1 MLAPTLE
8 RLKETLARVVF
19 DSERPIVV
27 ALKGGWGEG
36 KTYFWKNNVAASYAP
51 ERIGYVSV
59 FGADTL
65 QTIREKVLL
74 AALLPRLRPDTK
86 GSKLVEIVRQTATA
100 LVKGLR
106 IPDTLI
112 TQLLESTTLKPGW
125 ILCLDDIER
134 LSDSIGVD
142 ALLGY
147 INELRDERKLKVVL
161 IYNDEAAIKNDA
173 FQKYHEK
180 VVDRELPFSPDVSA
194 ILRLVFEA
202 TSSINGDPEVLAEL
216 TRRCDVLDLRNI
228 RLIVKARNYYQEYE
242 PFLHGHR

>member
-1 MLAPTLE
+1 MPAPTLE
-8 RLKETLARVVF
+8 KLKETLARVVF

-65 QTIREKVLL
+65 QTIREKVVL
-74 AALLPRLRPDTK
+74 AALLPRLRPATE
-86 GSKLVEIVRQTATA
+86 SILIRLVEIGRQTATA

-112 TQLLESTTLKPGW
+112 TKLLESTTLKPGW

-147 INELRDERKLKVVL
+147 INELRDERQLKVVL

-173 FQKYHEK
+173 FQKY
-180 VVDRELPFSPDVSA
+180 EL
-194 ILRLVFEA
+194 
-202 TSSINGDPEVLAEL
+202 
-216 TRRCDVLDLRNI
+216 
-228 RLIVKARNYYQEYE
+228 
-242 PFLHGHR
+242 